1 MSNNHEAPLSFTT
14 KIKGD
19 LLTVRGDDVNQFASR
34 LIELA
39 SHAVAMDAITDLQA
53 MGTMAGA
60 VSNVKDVAPGSSVE
74 AIETGTTGPR
84 EVTDKY
90 GAVFTYGLAEAPAL
104 DDGRDGTYVKKVWT
118 DAKGKA
124 RKAWVDPTKG
134 PEPAAPSASGKEAE
148 IIWI

>member
-1 MSNNHEAPLSFTT
+1 MSNTTESPFSFTT
-14 KIKGD
+14 KVKGD
-19 LLTVRGDDVNQFASR
+19 LLTVRGDTVDTFASR

-39 SHAVAMDAITDLQA
+39 THAVAMDAITDLQA

-74 AIETGTTGPR
+74 AIQTGSAGPR

-104 DDGRDGTYVKKVWT
+104 DDGRDGHYIKKVWT

-124 RKAWVDPTKG
+124 RKAWVDPVKG
-134 PEPAAPSASGKEAE
+134 PEPAAPAASGKEAD